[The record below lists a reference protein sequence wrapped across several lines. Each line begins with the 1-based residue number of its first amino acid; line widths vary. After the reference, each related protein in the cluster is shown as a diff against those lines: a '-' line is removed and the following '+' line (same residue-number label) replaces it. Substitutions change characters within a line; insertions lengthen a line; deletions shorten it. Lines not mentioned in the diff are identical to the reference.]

1 MIEKINT
8 SDNILIT
15 ASTDKDN
22 DYVAAKLIEADIKTL
37 LLTQDEPI
45 IQMNYVIKNDDG
57 TIVGGII
64 ARMYYWKLLYI
75 DSLWVD
81 EQCRNKG
88 YGSTLLKKVEDEA
101 KMLGCSQAHL
111 DTFAFQAPSFY
122 QRHGYEICGTMNDCP
137 PGHKKLSLRK
147 FF

>member
-1 MIEKINT
+1 MPSKT
-8 SDNILIT
+8 TKTDFLVF
-15 ASTDKDN
+15 ASTDQDN
-22 DYVAAKLIEADIKTL
+22 DYVAAKLIEADTKAL
-37 LLTQDEPI
+37 FLTQEEPI
-45 IQMNYVIKNDDG
+45 IQMNYVIKNDG
-57 TIVGGII
+57 GIIVGGII

-81 EQCRNKG
+81 EQYRNKG

-101 KMLGCSQAHL
+101 KKLGCSQGHL
-111 DTFAFQAPSFY
+111 DTFDFQAPNFY
-122 QRHGYEICGTMNDCP
+122 QRNGYEICGTMNDCP